1 MEEVF
6 SKVLNDGESIRK
18 VLKPTKAPFI
28 LHGCAMPALICVMF
42 LIMGLVSS
50 TSGSIVGIIIALCA
64 SFLVLVISLIYCSL
78 LFKNTFYCITNTR
91 LIIRTGVFGIDFQF
105 LDFKD
110 IEAIDVK
117 VGLINK
123 MCGNKSGSI
132 LIGTKARPIVSMTS
146 SFAFRDV
153 EMPYELSKKLKE
165 RVDQLKSSTEQPKTK
180 AAKKDIV
187 VEIERLK
194 KLLDDKAITKE
205 EFEKLKSELLNG

>member
-6 SKVLNDGESIRK
+6 SKVLNDDESIK
-18 VLKPTKAPFI
+18 KILKPRKAPFI

-50 TSGSIVGIIIALCA
+50 TSGSVVGIIVALSA
-64 SFLVLVISLIYCSL
+64 SVLVFIISLIYCSL

-91 LIIRTGVFGIDFQF
+91 LIIRTGVFGIDFQL

-180 AAKKDIV
+180 TAKKDVI

-205 EFEKLKSELLNG
+205 EFEKLKSKLLSE